1 MTDFLP
7 IIAFGFVLGM
17 RHATDADHVIAVATI
32 VSRQA
37 SIRGAALVGAT
48 WGIGHTLTILAVGGA
63 IILLDIAIPPKVG
76 LAMELAVAVMLVV
89 LGVLAL
95 TGMPRRLT
103 RRFTAVPD
111 LGTPLRYQPAAGPHL
126 HGVLGLH
133 AHAHPHAHVHAHG
146 DYTHRHRHGHGA
158 DGHGHAE
165 DATPQAWLDHTFGGL
180 GIYQWLRPLVVGI
193 VHGLAGSAAVALLVL
208 TEIRDPAWGIAYLA
222 LFGIGTVAGMMVVTA
237 AIALPFAFSE
247 RRLPQFNS
255 VLRLACGM
263 LSIVFGLYLFYR
275 IGFIDGLFTGNVH
288 WEPH

>member
-103 RRFTAVPD
+103 QRFTAVPD

-146 DYTHRHRHGHGA
+146 DYAHRHRHGHGA

-247 RRLPQFNS
+247 RQLPQFNS

-263 LSIVFGLYLFYR
+263 LSIAFGLYLFYR

>member
-103 RRFTAVPD
+103 QRFTAVPD

>member
-1 MTDFLP
+1 VTDFLP

-37 SIRGAALVGAT
+37 SIRGAVLVGAT

-63 IILLDIAIPPKVG
+63 IILLDIAIPPRVG

-95 TGMPRRLT
+95 TGTPRRLT
-103 RRFTAVPD
+103 QRAPVPD
-111 LGTPLRYQPAAGPHL
+111 LGTPLRYQPAGDAHL
-126 HGVLGLH
+126 HGVLGLT
-133 AHAHPHAHVHAHG
+133 AHARPHAHVHAHG
-146 DYTHRHRHGHGA
+146 DYAHRHRHGHGA

-165 DATPQAWLDHTFGGL
+165 DATPQAWLDHAFGGL
-180 GIYQWLRPLVVGI
+180 GVYQWLRPLIVGV

-208 TEIRDPAWGIAYLA
+208 TEIREPVWGLVYLA
-222 LFGIGTVAGMMVVTA
+222 LFGVGTVAGMMVVTA

-247 RRLPQFNS
+247 KQLPHFNS
-255 VLRLACGM
+255 ILRIACGL
-263 LSIVFGLYLFYR
+263 LSIAFGLYLFYR
-275 IGFIDGLFTGNVH
+275 IGFVDGLFSGEAH
-288 WEPH
+288 WDPH

>member
-76 LAMELAVAVMLVV
+76 LAMELAVAVMLVM

-103 RRFTAVPD
+103 QRFTAVPD

>member
-37 SIRGAALVGAT
+37 SVRGAALVGAT

-63 IILLDIAIPPKVG
+63 IILLDIAIPARVG

-103 RRFTAVPD
+103 QRVRAPD
-111 LGTPLRYQPAAGPHL
+111 RGAPLRYQPAGETHL
-126 HGVLGLH
+126 HGVLTLP

-146 DYTHRHRHGHGA
+146 DYAHRHRHGHGV

-180 GIYQWLRPLVVGI
+180 AMYQWLRPLIVGI

-208 TEIRDPAWGIAYLA
+208 TEIRDPVWGLVYLV
-222 LFGIGTVAGMMVVTA
+222 LFGIGTVAGMMLVTA

-247 RRLPQFNS
+247 KQLPHLNS
-255 VLRLACGM
+255 ILRIACGL
-263 LSIVFGLYLFYR
+263 LSIAFGVYLFYR
-275 IGFIDGLFTGNVH
+275 IGFVDGLFSGQPQ
-288 WEPH
+288 WDPH